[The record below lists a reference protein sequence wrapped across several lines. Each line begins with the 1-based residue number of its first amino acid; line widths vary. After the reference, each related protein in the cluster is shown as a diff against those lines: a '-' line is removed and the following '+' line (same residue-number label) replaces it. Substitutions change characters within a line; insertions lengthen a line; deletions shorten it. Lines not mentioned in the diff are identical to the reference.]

1 MDKSESNK
9 GSFKRQRDCLARCR
23 RGKETFTEAAT
34 GKRPSEPMLAQELPT
49 TPAPVYEQSAWS
61 QSHGSPIKRG
71 AKVLL
76 YAPPP
81 KLMAGYLFLSPSLTT
96 QWDSCMCVFRYATWY
111 DTVTELNQP
120 MASPSPPSLCC
131 SYGYWSKTQD
141 DQIARKLKGE
151 ANVSKAEIQT
161 GLIIPFSC

>member
-1 MDKSESNK
+1 MDKSESDK
-9 GSFKRQRDCLARCR
+9 GSFGRQRDCLARCR

-34 GKRPSEPMLAQELPT
+34 GKRLSEPKLAQELLT

-61 QSHGSPIKRG
+61 QPHGSPIKRG

-76 YAPPP
+76 CAPPP
-81 KLMAGYLFLSPSLTT
+81 KLTAGYLSLSPSLTT
-96 QWDSCMCVFRYATWY
+96 QGDSCMCVLRYATWY
-111 DTVTELNQP
+111 DTVTELNEQV
-120 MASPSPPSLCC
+120 ASPSPPSLCC

-141 DQIARKLKGE
+141 DQMTRKSKGE